1 MNATDK
7 KIFRVSQ
14 LPQIL
19 PLGETSIRKEIKAGN
34 LRAVRLRGCL
44 VVTQEALADY
54 IAALPE
60 AQ

>member
-1 MNATDK
+1 MNVTDK

-19 PLGETSIRKEIKAGN
+19 PLGETSIRKEIAEGN
-34 LRAVRLRGCL
+34 LRAVRLRGRL